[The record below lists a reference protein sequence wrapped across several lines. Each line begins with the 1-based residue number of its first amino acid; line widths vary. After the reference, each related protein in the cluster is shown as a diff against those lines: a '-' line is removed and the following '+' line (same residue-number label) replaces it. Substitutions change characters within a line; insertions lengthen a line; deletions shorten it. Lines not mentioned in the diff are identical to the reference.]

1 MWVRG
6 FGGSN
11 PERIKPEDHTARLY
25 ASMTQ
30 GLPVHTASETI
41 KDVLQELVLSTVTS
55 PAPASFHQLALWSGF
70 LLTFY

>member
-1 MWVRG
+1 
-6 FGGSN
+6 
-11 PERIKPEDHTARLY
+11 
-25 ASMTQ
+25 MTQ